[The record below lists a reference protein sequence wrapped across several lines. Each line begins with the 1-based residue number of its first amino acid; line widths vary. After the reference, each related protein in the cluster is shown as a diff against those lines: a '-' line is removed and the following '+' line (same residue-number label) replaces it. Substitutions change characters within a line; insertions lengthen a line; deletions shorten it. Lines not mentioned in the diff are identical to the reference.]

1 MKFVKFLFYVTYIFL
16 VVWFYKTTMKPWIS
30 DAYKFINQKDTT
42 IVLGSFPTSLGDT
55 TSRLQLSI
63 VPTENPDIVKLN
75 YIDGLFIN
83 GSSEYENSKLDDE
96 DYERTKRELQM
107 FLLSKFSL
115 RQLKCIGHISLINW
129 ENLNDNITGLT
140 TGYDD
145 NKSSYIDLPILS
157 SDYHKSLL
165 HEIWHCIHNANYTY
179 FHLNYEYD
187 WKVAEGYVTEYATTN
202 MDEDIA
208 ETGCMYSAGF
218 AINGPKVNIIKAFYK
233 YTY

>member
-16 VVWFYKTTMKPWIS
+16 VVWFYKTTMRPWIS

-42 IVLGSFPTSLGDT
+42 LILGSFPTSFGDT
-55 TSRLQLSI
+55 SSRIQLSI
-63 VPTENPDIVKLN
+63 IPSENTDIVKLN
-75 YIDGLFIN
+75 YIQGLFVN
-83 GSSEYENSKLDDE
+83 GSTEYENSKLDDD
-96 DYERTKRELQM
+96 DYERTTRELQM

-115 RQLKCIGHISLINW
+115 RQLKCIGHITLINW

-145 NKSSYIDLPILS
+145 NASSYIDLPILN

-165 HEIWHCIHNANYTY
+165 HEIWHCLHNANYTY
-179 FHLNYEYD
+179 FHDNHEYD
-187 WKVAEGYVTEYATTN
+187 WKVAEGYVSEYAATN

-208 ETGCMYSAGF
+208 ETGSMFSAGC
-218 AINGPKVNIIKAFYK
+218 AIDGPKVNIIKAFYK